1 MDATVAATQIGGMN
15 ILRLAGALGLFSLLS
30 LGGCHS
36 AKSPDAVANDIA
48 TARQSAAANIE
59 EKSKDLN
66 NSDAKGAY
74 DVAVAKADGSHKV
87 ALEKCEALNG
97 EAQTKC
103 KDMADADY
111 DASKANAKASEAAAK
126 Q

>member
-1 MDATVAATQIGGMN
+1 MDEKKPVVQIACMN
-15 ILRLAGALGLFSLLS
+15 TLKIAGTLGLISLLS
-30 LGGCHS
+30 LAGCHS
-36 AKSPDAVANDIA
+36 AKSPDAVANDVA
-48 TARQSAAANIE
+48 AAQQSAAGKIE

-74 DVAVAKADGSHKV
+74 DVALAKADGDHKV

-97 EAQTKC
+97 DAQTKC

-111 DASKANAKASEAAAK
+111 DATKANAKASEVAAK

>member
-1 MDATVAATQIGGMN
+1 MS
-15 ILRLAGALGLFSLLS
+15 R
-30 LGGCHS
+30 
-36 AKSPDAVANDIA
+36 AVANDVA
-48 TARQSAAANIE
+48 AAQQSAAGKVE

-74 DVAVAKADGSHKV
+74 DVALAKADGDHKV

-97 EAQTKC
+97 DAQTKC

-111 DASKANAKASEAAAK
+111 DATKANAKASEVAAK

>member
-1 MDATVAATQIGGMN
+1 MN
-15 ILRLAGALGLFSLLS
+15 MLKSAGALGLLALLA
-30 LGGCHS
+30 LAACHS
-36 AKSPDAVANDIA
+36 AKSPDAVANDVA
-48 TARQSAAANIE
+48 AARQSAAADVE
-59 EKSKDLN
+59 EKNKDLN

-74 DVAVAKADGSHKV
+74 DVAVAKADGNHKV

-111 DASKANAKASEAAAK
+111 DAAKANAKSSEAAAK